1 MQPSAA
7 RLLRI
12 LILLMILLVV
22 ALQQFGSRIRTSS
35 WQTPLWAVVY
45 PINAD
50 GSPASQAFITEL
62 AKSDFNPIEQFLTE
76 EAEAYGLSLNQPV
89 IIKLAPEIKSLP
101 PVPPSGG
108 TLPIIWWSL
117 QTRWWASQED
127 SFEGPAADIQLF
139 VLYHDP
145 TLQTS
150 LRHSVG
156 VRNGGYALINAFASH
171 NQRGSNQ
178 VIITHELLHTLGA
191 SDKYQPVTGQPIFPD
206 GYANPKQLP
215 LHPQDYA
222 ELMAGRIALTAD
234 QAEIPES
241 LDQVLIGRAS
251 ALEIGWLK

>member
-1 MQPSAA
+1 MQRSAA
-7 RLLRI
+7 SLVRI
-12 LILLMILLVV
+12 LILLMVLLVV

-50 GSPASQAFITEL
+50 GSPTTQTFIEEL
-62 AKSDFNPIEQFLTE
+62 SEADFGPIAQFLTE
-76 EAEAYGLSLNQPV
+76 EAQAYELGLNQPV

-101 PVPPSGG
+101 PIPPSEG
-108 TLPIIWWSL
+108 TLATIWWSL
-117 QTRWWASQED
+117 QTRWWANLED

-145 TLQTS
+145 ASQTS

-156 VRNGGYALINAFASH
+156 IRNGAYALINAFASN

-191 SDKYQPVTGQPIFPD
+191 SDKYRPDSGQPIYPD
-206 GYANPKQLP
+206 GYAKPDQLP
-215 LHPQDYA
+215 LHPQHYA

-234 QAEIPES
+234 QAEIPAS

-251 ALEIGWLK
+251 ALEIRWLK